1 MQGLTKKVADLRDF
15 PTIVRKVIQNMIQ
28 NKDYDEN
35 LNTLCDTLG
44 LNYKTVL
51 QSIYRANKKG
61 VSFWDYLYNARE
73 KRLRRYGIHVD
84 TALINGANGGAAKHI
99 ELFWHLHRRKT
110 CAYCCQF
117 RQLYNRG
124 RRKTAPIQN
133 QLNLPSRKLK

>member
-61 VSFWDYLYNARE
+61 VSFWDFYIMRE
-73 KRLRRYGIHVD
+73 KKD
-84 TALINGANGGAAKHI
+84 
-99 ELFWHLHRRKT
+99 
-110 CAYCCQF
+110 
-117 RQLYNRG
+117 
-124 RRKTAPIQN
+124 
-133 QLNLPSRKLK
+133 